1 MATYIAL
8 LRAVNVGTGRK
19 VPMTDLRAAFEDL
32 GHANVA
38 TYIQSGNVV
47 FDSSQPAMA
56 TRVALEE
63 RLASDFGFDITV
75 LLRTPKQ
82 LARVAAANPY
92 GPNAY
97 VTFLEDKARAQ
108 LVRAL
113 DPEPFSPEAFTIDG
127 TEVYLHL
134 PNGAGR
140 TKLNNTFFEQKLATR
155 ATTRNWNTVNTLLEM
170 TR

>member
-8 LRAVNVGTGRK
+8 LRAINVGTGRK

-32 GHANVA
+32 GHTKVE

-47 FDSSQPAMA
+47 FGSSQPAVTA
-56 TRVALEE
+56 RAALEK
-63 RLASDFGFDITV
+63 RLARDFGFDITV

-82 LARVAAANPY
+82 LARVASANPY

-97 VTFLEDKARAQ
+97 VTFLEEKAKAQ

-113 DPEPFSPEAFTIDG
+113 DPKSFAPEAFMIDG

-134 PNGAGR
+134 PNGSGR
-140 TKLNNTFFEQKLATR
+140 TKLNNTFFEKKLDTR